1 MRAAAILFVGGGVLL
16 SICDAF
22 HTRSG
27 TTAYARV
34 WALGMAWWTFP
45 LFGAFVA
52 LAGLGYA
59 RLRANDARPAAPL
72 RAVAVAAF
80 VALYAA
86 SAWLPGGNVAK
97 LFVLFAGAASLWG
110 ALDRTS
116 RGALLAFG
124 VAVIGTLGEIALIE
138 QGAYSYARPD
148 VLGVPMW
155 LPMLYAAGATALG
168 HAAAAIAPPRRQSG
182 GIVAPVKGP

>member
-1 MRAAAILFVGGGVLL
+1 MMDLARFRTAAILFVGGGVLL

-45 LFGAFVA
+45 VFGGFVA
-52 LAGLGYA
+52 LAGLAYA

-72 RAVAVAAF
+72 TAAAVVAF

-86 SAWLPGGNVAK
+86 SAWLPGGNTAK
-97 LFVLFAGAASLWG
+97 LIVLFGGAVLLWG
-110 ALDRTS
+110 ALDRTP

-124 VAVIGTLGEIALIE
+124 VAVIGTLGEIMLIA
-138 QGAYSYARPD
+138 QGAFSYARPD
-148 VLGVPMW
+148 VLGVPVW

-168 HAAAAIAPPRRQSG
+168 HAAAAI
-182 GIVAPVKGP
+182 VAPVRGP